1 MAYFPAENPQYLVFS
16 IIHLPEGY
24 ADGVQTT
31 ATMTKK
37 IMENIIKYK
46 NLEPTEATEETATL
60 SSKKT
65 VTMPDYTGSST
76 YNAALD
82 LEGRGLSYKVVGTGN
97 TITNQVPK
105 SGTKIEEGSEVI
117 LYVTKSESDSGT
129 VKVPSVLGKSYSEAV
144 DALSAA
150 GFEVV
155 FEGKTEN
162 STVTAQNPKY
172 GVSVAKGSEIS
183 ITLTQ
188 QAEKAETEKASATT
202 SAKNTTS

>member
-1 MAYFPAENPQYLVFS
+1 M
-16 IIHLPEGY
+16 
-24 ADGVQTT
+24 
-31 ATMTKK
+31 
-37 IMENIIKYK
+37 
-46 NLEPTEATEETATL
+46 
-60 SSKKT
+60 
-65 VTMPDYTGSST
+65 
-76 YNAALD
+76 
-82 LEGRGLSYKVVGTGN
+82 
-97 TITNQVPK
+97 
-105 SGTKIEEGSEVI
+105 
-117 LYVTKSESDSGT
+117 
-129 VKVPSVLGKSYSEAV
+129 LGKSYSEAV